1 MLGKVC
7 LDWRC
12 MVCPYNIE
20 KSYKGTKGKSNNNV
34 LFTLHFTHGAQGG
47 HVLYFIA
54 IVKLSCDG
62 FVVRV

>member
-47 HVLYFIA
+47 HVLYCK
-54 IVKLSCDG
+54 IVL
-62 FVVRV
+62 